1 MTTSVN
7 KGERRP
13 RLRETGMSHD
23 CQVKP
28 DTQKEY
34 FRVIILFP
42 GGQISVCGGEK
53 QTKHKK
59 EPRCVLISFKVVTFL
74 GLYNHMWSSYVIS
87 SKSVSSLSATLALV
101 QK

>member
-13 RLRETGMSHD
+13 RLRKTGMSHD

-28 DTQKEY
+28 DTQKEL
-34 FRVIILFP
+34 ILP
-42 GGQISVCGGEK
+42 GEHSVSWRPKCEGEK

-59 EPRCVLISFKVVTFL
+59 EPRCVHDSFKVVTFL
-74 GLYNHMWSSYVIS
+74 GLYNHM
-87 SKSVSSLSATLALV
+87 
-101 QK
+101 

>member
-28 DTQKEY
+28 NTQK
-34 FRVIILFP
+34 RILP
-42 GGQISVCGGEK
+42 GEHSVPWRAKCEGEK
-53 QTKHKK
+53 RPKHKK
-59 EPRCVLISFKVVTFL
+59 EPRCVHNSFKVVTFL
-74 GLYNHMWSSYVIS
+74 GLYNHM
-87 SKSVSSLSATLALV
+87 
-101 QK
+101 